1 MLKSEEE
8 IKLHP
13 PGISRLVLEHM
24 PLIIS
29 ISISFMSLNTEWS
42 CIKETVSERNCWTG
56 LTGLRDAGRGRV
68 GRVGQHS
75 GTERGFLPPLQ
86 PRWPSCGWYTVFSS
100 VPWPLTV
107 LREQELLG
115 GQELVSLSF
124 WSTAELQLHSLSYF
138 FPLPNLDFFL
148 MLIYY

>member
-42 CIKETVSERNCWTG
+42 CIKETISERNCWTG
-56 LTGLRDAGRGRV
+56 LTGLSYAGRGRV
-68 GRVGQHS
+68 GRVGQHC
-75 GTERGFLPPLQ
+75 GAKRGLLLPLQ
-86 PRWPSCGWYTVFSS
+86 PRWPSCCWCACASPS
-100 VPWPLTV
+100 APWLLMVLGSRSCLMARSWWAWAFDPLQKYSDTA
-107 LREQELLG
+107 
-115 GQELVSLSF
+115 SLI
-124 WSTAELQLHSLSYF
+124 
-138 FPLPNLDFFL
+138 FFL
-148 MLIYY
+148 FLILTFS

>member
-1 MLKSEEE
+1 MLKTEEE

-29 ISISFMSLNTEWS
+29 ISISFKSLNTKWS
-42 CIKETVSERNCWTG
+42 CIKETISERNCWTG
-56 LTGLRDAGRGRV
+56 LTGLSDAGWGRV

-75 GTERGFLPPLQ
+75 GWVGPPAASAASVALLLLV
-86 PRWPSCGWYTVFSS
+86 RMCLFFCSVTVNGVKGSRSCF
-100 VPWPLTV
+100 
-107 LREQELLG
+107 
-115 GQELVSLSF
+115 VSLSF

-138 FPLPNLDFFL
+138 FSLPNPDFFF
-148 MLIYY
+148 MLIY